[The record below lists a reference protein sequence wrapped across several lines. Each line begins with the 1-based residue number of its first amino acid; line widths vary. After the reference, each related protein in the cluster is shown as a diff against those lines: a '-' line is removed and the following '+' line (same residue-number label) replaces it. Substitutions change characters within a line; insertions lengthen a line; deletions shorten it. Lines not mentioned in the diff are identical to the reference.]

1 MSPRL
6 PHFAARLGARPRPRP
21 RNVGALLMCVG
32 LALGVAGAAW
42 TVPGCAS
49 DGSVMSAADGSALEA
64 LQRQAQRE
72 SRRSRSDNDRLAPPP
87 GLILD
92 DLSPIAPSD
101 PIARRSLVEA
111 VEQLARPVEPNEGPS
126 EATPVDALRLYAS
139 GRAALLDGDLAVAER
154 DLREAVEL
162 DPWSPEARSALAEA
176 MLLRGNRIG
185 AAAEFRAALE
195 RNPEDLRALER
206 LGREAAALGD
216 DERAAEL
223 LGRAWTLPMAQHD
236 AGLPFLIA
244 ADLGLTLHRLGWYA
258 AGNEA
263 LERAARIPE
272 PFPSASRY
280 GRELSALYRARPEY
294 WRDIGDAA
302 LRLGDRR
309 AALAAYAEAAAFPT
323 LDDGSAILLRRI
335 YAALGA
341 GSPSAAAVALIEDA
355 QRVGR
360 FEERHVALTRHIAG
374 QMRSQSLLLRA
385 IDETAAGF
393 EPETARRNT
402 GLIVRTWAAA
412 MSDEAAIE
420 ALRGHLALA
429 PADSAAMADLFDRIG
444 SDHPAAALRETI
456 RLIEAS
462 PMSEPRFTRGLFA
475 AEPDPLTLAES
486 WGSVP
491 RAEATTPAGRLLRA
505 RIQATR
511 DPLAAEEALA
521 ALLTEHPAYTPALV
535 ARIETLVQLGRLDEA
550 DTALDLL
557 DEDASPE
564 ARYAKTLALQAMQRY
579 RDALDML
586 DPLLPPIVERSAA
599 NPQHVLRAAE
609 LSVAVSDFNGAAGW
623 YALLAEIDPTRE
635 EAYAGLIMLFAA
647 NGPLA
652 NETKLTHTLRA
663 LRESAPSSRTI
674 RRLAAREMASI
685 GQTERAARELQD
697 LFAEDPTDRDALA
710 LLITVWL
717 SSGRADL
724 AEPWLLDRIES
735 TSDDS
740 ALISELARTLAQA
753 GRADEAEALL
763 RARLEESPEDWEAAR
778 RLETLL
784 RGPLARPTEA
794 DAMAASRLARAPR
807 TPETAI
813 ELAEVQIRRGAVA
826 EAAEAV
832 RGALGA
838 GVTLRPDQVERLTA
852 ATIPAAEA
860 ALRDQTLA
868 SSTLE
873 LIDAIRSHSAL
884 MPEPMHRARIALLST
899 SGAQD
904 QTLEAVRDATRQAPG
919 AGAAFHMLAIQA
931 LRSANCGEEALRVAE
946 DAGKTIRPLDA
957 EIGAA
962 WLILAIGERNSES
975 SLLAVRTIVEDN
987 RAQEIV
993 DLMLPRWRPDERYG
1007 VASDFAHM
1015 VGNLLSQEGAE
1026 DGADAL
1032 YRLSLEYNARHAM
1045 SNNNLGYRMLERGE
1059 NLDEAERM
1067 IAVAHAEMPEDVA
1080 ILDSL
1085 GWARYLR
1092 GKHED
1097 FPGPDGAMQEGS
1109 VTLLKKAAALTNPE
1123 EDDMTYIV
1131 VHDHLGDALW
1141 ASGQAD
1147 DAADAWTRAER
1158 IARRSEDAVRVN
1170 NVQEDKLP
1178 QGVRQLLAELRRI
1191 RPLIEKKLEAI
1202 AAGEEP
1208 EIATPL
1214 NDPARPAPDPAG
1226 AS

>member
-1 MSPRL
+1 MSSRL
-6 PHFAARLGARPRPRP
+6 THFAARPHLRSA
-21 RNVGALLMCVG
+21 GALLLCVG
-32 LALGVAGAAW
+32 AAIGAAGLMW
-42 TVPGCAS
+42 SMPGCAS
-49 DGSVMSAADGSALEA
+49 GGTVSVSDGTALDD
-64 LQRQAQRE
+64 LRRQAQRE
-72 SRRSRSDNDRLAPPP
+72 SRRSDANEHQSAAPP

-92 DLSPIAPSD
+92 DLSPIAPND
-101 PIARRSLVEA
+101 PIAGRSLAEA
-111 VEQLARPVEPNEGPS
+111 VEQLARPVEPDRGPS

-223 LGRAWTLPMAQHD
+223 LGRAWTRPMERHD
-236 AGLPFLIA
+236 AGLPYLIA

-280 GRELSALYRARPEY
+280 GRELSALYRARPDY

-341 GSPSAAAVALIEDA
+341 GSPSAAAVALVEDA

-360 FEERHVALTRHIAG
+360 FEERHVALTRHIAVR
-374 QMRSQSLLLRA
+374 MRSPGSLLRA

-393 EPETARRNT
+393 EPETARRNV
-402 GLIVRTWAAA
+402 GLIVRTRAAA
-412 MSDEAAIE
+412 MDDDEAIA
-420 ALRGHLALA
+420 ALRGHLTLA
-429 PADSAAMADLFDRIG
+429 PADSAAMADFFARIG
-444 SDHPAAALRETI
+444 RDDPGAALRETI

-462 PMSEPRFTRGLFA
+462 PMNEPRFTRGLFA
-475 AEPDPLTLAES
+475 AEPDLRALAEA
-486 WGSVP
+486 WGTIP
-491 RAEATTPAGRLLRA
+491 RAEATTAAGKLLRA

-521 ALLTEHPAYTPALV
+521 ALLVEHPAYTPALV

-550 DTALDLL
+550 DAALELL
-557 DEDASPE
+557 DEDASAE

-586 DPLLPPIVERSAA
+586 DPLLPPIVERTSAD
-599 NPQHVLRAAE
+599 PQHVLRAAE

-623 YALLAEIDPTRE
+623 YGLLAEIDPTRE

-674 RRLAAREMASI
+674 RRLAAREMASV
-685 GQTERAARELQD
+685 GQSERAARELQD
-697 LFAEDPTDRDALA
+697 LFAEDPADRDALA
-710 LLITVWL
+710 LLVTVWL
-717 SSGRADL
+717 SAGRADL
-724 AEPWLLDRIES
+724 AEPWLRERIEAAP
-735 TSDDS
+735 DDG

-753 GRADEAEALL
+753 GRAEEAESIL
-763 RARLEESPEDWEAAR
+763 RTRLEAAPEDWEAAR

-784 RGPLARPTEA
+784 RGPLERPTEA
-794 DAMAASRLARAPR
+794 DALAAARLARAPR

-838 GVTLRPDQVERLTA
+838 GVTLRPDQVERLSA

-860 ALRDQTLA
+860 ALRDASLA
-868 SSTLE
+868 PASLE
-873 LIDAIRSHSAL
+873 LIEAIRSHSAL
-884 MPEPMHRARIALLST
+884 LPDAMHRARIALLSLH
-899 SGAQD
+899 GQD
-904 QTLEAVRDATRQAPG
+904 DLVLDAVREATRQAPG
-919 AGAAFHMLAIQA
+919 AGASFHGLAIQA
-931 LRSANCGEEALRVAE
+931 LRSVDKAERVLEVAE
-946 DAGKTIRPLDA
+946 DAGRTFRPLDA
-957 EIGAA
+957 EIGAS
-962 WLILAIGERNSES
+962 WLLLAIAGGDTES

-987 RAQEIV
+987 RAQEVV
-993 DLMLPRWRPDERYG
+993 DLLTQRWRPDERYG
-1007 VASDFAHM
+1007 LASDFAHL

-1032 YRLSLEYNARHAM
+1032 YRLSLEYNPRHAM
-1045 SNNNLGYRMLERGE
+1045 SNNNLGYRMLERGDD
-1059 NLDEAERM
+1059 LDEAERL
-1067 IAVAHAEMPEDVA
+1067 IAIAHEEMPEDVA

-1092 GKHED
+1092 GKHKD
-1097 FPGPDGAMQEGS
+1097 FPGLDGAMQEGS

-1123 EDDMTYIV
+1123 EDYMTYIV
-1131 VHDHLGDALW
+1131 VQDHLGDALW
-1141 ASGQAD
+1141 ASGRAD
-1147 DAADAWTRAER
+1147 EAVDAWTRAER
-1158 IARRSEDAVRVN
+1158 IARRSEDLVRAN
-1170 NVQEDKLP
+1170 NVKEDQLP
-1178 QGVRQLLAELRRI
+1178 QAVRQLLAELRRV
-1191 RPLIEKKLEAI
+1191 RPLIENKLEAV

-1208 EIATPL
+1208 KIATPL
-1214 NDPARPAPDPAG
+1214 ENPARRSPDPAS